1 MNINIRK
8 ATVQDAKGISKLIT
22 SLTAK
27 YICPTCDDS
36 MHNIL
41 LRSMSESK
49 VTEYLSDD
57 YDYVVATNDKHEII
71 GVSGIRDKSHLY
83 HLFVSDD
90 YQGQGLS
97 RKLWE
102 NVKSEALKNGN
113 QGRFTVNSAVNS
125 ESVYLKFGFV
135 RTEGIRNRE
144 GMIDIPMVLESTC

>member
-36 MHNIL
+36 MHDIL
-41 LRSMSESK
+41 LRSMSESR

-71 GVSGIRDKSHLY
+71 GVSGIRESRTY
-83 HLFVSDD
+83 TIF
-90 YQGQGLS
+90 LS
-97 RKLWE
+97 VMIIK
-102 NVKSEALKNGN
+102 
-113 QGRFTVNSAVNS
+113 GR
-125 ESVYLKFGFV
+125 VYLVSCGK
-135 RTEGIRNRE
+135 
-144 GMIDIPMVLESTC
+144 M